1 VSIWY
6 KNAWDHHRI
15 TQEKPMPAL
24 TLKLDGDNAWPDLPN
39 RTVHH
44 VTGMFE
50 IAGLAGGME
59 SGKPSI
65 AIRLDLDDGSSVV
78 AETSLALFLM
88 AADAFKAKYG
98 DPRT

>member
-1 VSIWY
+1 
-6 KNAWDHHRI
+6 
-15 TQEKPMPAL
+15 MPAL
-24 TLKLDGDNAWPDLPN
+24 TLKLDGDNAWPDLAS
-39 RTVHH
+39 RTVHR
-44 VTGMFE
+44 VTGTFE
-50 IAGLAGGME
+50 IAGLAGGMV

>member
-1 VSIWY
+1 MV
-6 KNAWDHHRI
+6 
-15 TQEKPMPAL
+15 
-24 TLKLDGDNAWPDLPN
+24 
-39 RTVHH
+39 
-44 VTGMFE
+44 
-50 IAGLAGGME
+50 